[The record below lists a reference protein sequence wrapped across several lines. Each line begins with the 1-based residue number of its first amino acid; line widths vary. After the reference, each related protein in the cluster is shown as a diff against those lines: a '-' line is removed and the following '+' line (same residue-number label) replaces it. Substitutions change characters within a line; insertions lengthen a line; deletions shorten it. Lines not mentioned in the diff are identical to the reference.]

1 MREYA
6 EEIARLKAMLE
17 GKIPMSVENTSS
29 QLSASRE
36 TVVKEIEYVERDTG
50 EGERIKQEYEE
61 KIAEINVSF
70 VGIF

>member
-1 MREYA
+1 
-6 EEIARLKAMLE
+6 
-17 GKIPMSVENTSS
+17 MSVENTSS
-29 QLSASRE
+29 QQSVSRE
-36 TVVKEIEYVERDTG
+36 TVTKEIEYVERDTG